1 MPRISKI
8 VNRSLPIAVTIMR
21 FVIVN
26 FKGIIK
32 IYVKNTIFQLLINF
46 LNVPE
51 LVDIYSK
58 LYKIFE
64 THFSSIQKNST
75 KYWLISDLI
84 PKKSEKMEF
93 WFFYHLSKR

>member
-32 IYVKNTIFQLLINF
+32 IYVKNTIFLLLINF

-58 LYKIFE
+58 LYKIYE
-64 THFSSIQKNST
+64 THLSQRNST
-75 KYWLISDLI
+75 KYYWLFYYINI
-84 PKKSEKMEF
+84 IKSKNII
-93 WFFYHLSKR
+93 LDK